1 MVDEQYR
8 EPIDISTGKSRK
20 ETSWKH
26 KVLTWPAI
34 VDKLRETHRT
44 KETYKEYMSSK
55 PDRQAEI
62 KDIGGFVGGYMNA
75 GRRKRGSVISRQLLA
90 LDLDYAKAN
99 CWKKF
104 KLLYDVA
111 ACIHTT
117 HKHNP
122 DEPRFRL
129 LIPLSRVVNSVEYE
143 AIGRR
148 IAGNIDIEQFD
159 NTGFQFERLMYWP
172 STSADGAYEFAEQV
186 GEFLDVDSVLGSYR
200 NWRNIYE
207 WPVSDRYTIQ
217 ILDGMRKAGNPLD
230 KPGAIGAFCSAY
242 SLTEAIYAFLPET
255 YVPTD
260 QQDRFTYEKST
271 TSGGAVI
278 YDDLWLYSYHDS
290 DPVSHKL
297 VNAYDL
303 VRIHK
308 FGHLDE
314 DRAPDTPL
322 NKLASSAAMAEWVVK
337 DKEVR
342 RLVVNANL
350 ENAADAFKDMI
361 TPEVLAEIAGNDAEG
376 DNDNEE
382 WKEKLDV
389 SKGKGSGVI
398 IQSTINNVLLIMEN
412 DPYMKGRFAFNEFE
426 HREVAV
432 KALPWRKLHRLPAP
446 LTDTD
451 DAAIRYYLEK
461 TYGIS
466 AAGKIDDALKLLMA
480 KNSFHPIKDYL
491 DSCLWDGVPR
501 LERLF
506 VDYLGAEDTEYIRTV
521 TRKAFV
527 AAVARIYE
535 PGVTFQYMLTL
546 IGEEGKQKSTILRKM
561 FGTWFSDS
569 FSGVTG
575 KEAFEQLQGAWG
587 LEVGELAGLKR
598 ADVEATKSFISKTED
613 RYRVSY
619 GRRLEYFPRTVVFFG
634 TTNKMDFL
642 TSENGNRRFWPVVID
657 KVNPVLI
664 PSEMTNE
671 DVRLLWAEAVE
682 LYHSGEALFLDK
694 TTEALAREIQAEHL
708 EQDDRSGDIE
718 DYINMLLPLNWH
730 AMGIGERRDWI
741 HSDSTIKATG
751 IIKRSTITAAEI
763 WSELFQNAKR
773 DMSVQNTRFIH
784 RTLEML
790 KSVKRM
796 QKRKTVQYY
805 GKQTVYE
812 LVESVSDR
820 RAKLLQ

>member
-1 MVDEQYR
+1 MVDQLN
-8 EPIDISTGKSRK
+8 EPIDISVGKSRK

-26 KVLTWPAI
+26 RSLTWPAI

-44 KETYKEYMSSK
+44 KETYKDYMSSK

-99 CWKKF
+99 CWRKF
-104 KLLYDVA
+104 KMLYDVA

-117 HKHNP
+117 HKHNA

-129 LIPLSRVVNSVEYE
+129 LIPLSRTVNSVEYE

-148 IAGNIDIEQFD
+148 VAGNIDIEQFD

-172 STSADGAYEFAEQV
+172 STSVDGAYEFAEQV
-186 GEFLDVDSVLGSYR
+186 GAFLDVDGVLGSYR

-207 WPVSDRYTIQ
+207 WPVSDRYTVQ
-217 ILDGMRKAGNPLD
+217 VLDGMRKAGNPLD

-242 SLTEAIYAFLPET
+242 SLTEAIYKFLPEV
-255 YVPTD
+255 YIPTEQD
-260 QQDRFTYEKST
+260 DRFTYAEST
-271 TSGGAVI
+271 TSSGAVV

-303 VRIHK
+303 VRIHM

-314 DRAPDTPL
+314 ERNPDTPL
-322 NKLASSAAMAEWVVK
+322 NKLPSSLAMGEWVVK

-350 ENAADAFKDMI
+350 ENAGEAFKDMI

-382 WKEKLDV
+382 WKDRLDV

-398 IQSTINNVLLIMEN
+398 IQSTINNVILIMEN

-426 HREVAV
+426 HREVAI
-432 KALPWRKLHRLPAP
+432 KSLPWRKINKLPAP

-466 AAGKIDDALKLLMA
+466 AAGKIDDGMKLIMA
-480 KNSFHPIKDYL
+480 QNSFHPIKDYL
-491 DSCLWDGVPR
+491 DGCLWDQVPR
-501 LERLF
+501 LDRLF
-506 VDYLGAEDTEYIRTV
+506 VDYLGAEDCDYIRAV

-535 PGVTFQYMLTL
+535 PGIKFDYVLTL
-546 IGEEGKQKSTILRKM
+546 VGVEGKEKSTILKMM
-561 FGTWFSDS
+561 FGSWFSDS
-569 FSGVTG
+569 FAGVTG
-575 KEAFEQLQGAWG
+575 NAAFEQLQGTWG
-587 LEVGELAGLKR
+587 LEIGELAGFKR
-598 ADVEATKSFISKTED
+598 ADVEAVKHFVSKGED
-613 RYRVSY
+613 RYRVAY
-619 GRRLEYFPRTVVFFG
+619 GRRLEYFPRTCVFFG
-634 TTNKMDFL
+634 TSNRSDFL
-642 TSENGNRRFWPVVID
+642 ISEHGNRRFWPVVID
-657 KVNPVLI
+657 HVAPVKV
-664 PSEMTNE
+664 PSLMIKDEI
-671 DVRLLWAEAVE
+671 RLLWAEAVE
-682 LYHSGEALFLDK
+682 RYNSGETLFLDK
-694 TTEALAREIQAEHL
+694 TTEALAREVQAEHL
-708 EQDDRSGDIE
+708 EQDDRAGDILTFI
-718 DYINMLLPLNWH
+718 DTLLPLNWYD
-730 AMGIGERRDWI
+730 MPIGERREWF
-741 HSDSTIKATG
+741 HSDSKIKAKG
-751 IIKRSTITAAEI
+751 VVRRDSVSAAEI
-763 WSELFQNAKR
+763 WTELFQNAKR
-773 DMSVQNTRFIH
+773 DMSIQNTRFIH

-796 QKRKTVQYY
+796 QKRKSVPFY

-812 LVESVSDR
+812 IVETVNDKR
-820 RAKLLQ
+820 VELL

>member
-1 MVDEQYR
+1 VVEQYN
-8 EPIDISTGKSRK
+8 EPIDISVGKSRK

-26 KVLTWPAI
+26 KSLTWPTI

-90 LDLDYAKAN
+90 LDLDYAKPN
-99 CWKKF
+99 CWRKF

-129 LIPLSRVVNSVEYE
+129 LIPLSRTVNSVEYE

-148 IAGNIDIEQFD
+148 VAGNIDIEQFD

-172 STSADGAYEFAEQV
+172 STSADGVYEFAEQV

-207 WPVSDRYTIQ
+207 WPVSDRYTVQ
-217 ILDGMRKAGNPLD
+217 VLDGMRKAGNPLE

-242 SLTEAIYAFLPET
+242 SLTEAIYKFLPET
-255 YVPTD
+255 YYPTD
-260 QQDRFTYEKST
+260 QDDRFTYAGAT
-271 TSGGAVI
+271 TSGGGVV

-290 DPVSHKL
+290 DPVCNKL

-303 VRIHK
+303 VRIHL

-314 DRAPDTPL
+314 DRNPETPI
-322 NKLASSAAMAEWVVK
+322 NKLPSSLAMGEWAVK

-342 RLVVNANL
+342 RLIVNAKM
-350 ENAADAFKDMI
+350 EDAAEAFKDMI
-361 TPEVLAEIAGNDAEG
+361 TPEVLAEIAGNDADG

-382 WKEKLDV
+382 WKTKLDV
-389 SKGKGSGVI
+389 GKGGVL
-398 IQSTINNVLLIMEN
+398 QSTINNVLLIMEN

-426 HREVAV
+426 HREVAIR
-432 KALPWRKLHRLPAP
+432 AIPWRKVHRLPAP

-480 KNSFHPIKDYL
+480 QNSFHPIKDYL
-491 DSCLWDGVPR
+491 DSCLWDGEPR

-506 VDYLGAEDTEYIRTV
+506 VDYLGAEDTEYVRAV

-535 PGVTFQYMLTL
+535 PGIKFDYVLTL
-546 IGEEGKQKSTILRKM
+546 IGEEGKEKSTILQKM
-561 FGTWFSDS
+561 FGYWFSDS
-569 FSGVTG
+569 FAGVTG
-575 KEAFEQLQGAWG
+575 SAAFEQLQGTWG
-587 LEVGELAGLKR
+587 MEIGELAGFKR
-598 ADVEATKSFISKTED
+598 ADVEAVKHFISKCED
-613 RYRVSY
+613 RYRVAY
-619 GRRLEYFPRTVVFFG
+619 GRRLEYFPRTCVFFG
-634 TTNKMDFL
+634 TSNKSDFL
-642 TSENGNRRFWPVVID
+642 ISEHGNRRFWPVVID
-657 KVNPVLI
+657 HDTPALK
-664 PSEMTNE
+664 PSKMTPE
-671 DVRLLWAEAVE
+671 TVRLLWAEAVE
-682 LYHSGEALFLDK
+682 MYNSGETLFLDS
-694 TTEALAREIQAEHL
+694 TLETLAREVQAEHL
-708 EQDDRSGDIE
+708 EHDDRAGDIV
-718 DYINMLLPLNWH
+718 DFINMLLPINWYS
-730 AMGIGERRDWI
+730 MGIGERRDWI
-741 HSDSTIKATG
+741 HSDSTIKAAG
-751 IIKRSTITAAEI
+751 VIKRTEITAAEI
-763 WSELFQNAKR
+763 WTELFQNAKR
-773 DMSVQNTRFIH
+773 DMSIQNTRFIH

-790 KSVKRM
+790 KTVKRM
-796 QKRKTVQYY
+796 QKRKNVPHY
-805 GKQTVYE
+805 GKQVVYVVAE
-812 LVESVSDR
+812 TARIKRSE
-820 RAKLLQ
+820 LLQ